1 MNCINNPKSLEH
13 EESKGISI
21 CAPTTHISYMCQF

>member
-1 MNCINNPKSLEH
+1 MNCINKSLEH